1 MVRFKT
7 AQHFDPE
14 GDIMSSIKPS
24 LLSKAICFFASLF
37 LFPAIIFSQTKPDP
51 SGDAQDVIKFDT
63 SLVQTDVMVFDKNG
77 KFVDG
82 LRPEQFQLKIDKT
95 PREISFFELIR
106 SGSFFTK
113 REEVKT
119 DQPNTTSEPKS
130 VEPAKTD
137 AQRRAVI
144 FFVDDL
150 HLAPTSLARTRTA
163 LLDFIDRGIGEGDLV
178 AITSPSGQI
187 GFLQQFTA
195 DREALRSAVARLNYR
210 TNTKTD
216 MQHPP
221 MSEYIAQK
229 IREGD
234 EHAMTY
240 YIQEIQKQACF
251 RAGGQTICT
260 ISPQAAKQQ
269 VRMRAQ
275 QMVVES
281 APATDDT
288 LRLLEG
294 LMRTAAQ
301 IPGRKLVFVISDGF
315 YLNDVKTGA
324 IDRIKRVTDA
334 AGRAGVVI
342 YTLDAR
348 GIVGDSIDVTN
359 QKPISPDGKLS
370 GATIGEIAASQDGL
384 NALAK
389 DTGGQAFR
397 NTNAPMHEWVEKV
410 MDETSNFYLLAWKP
424 DNEEQKRGKFKQI
437 EISIVGRPDL
447 KVRVRSGYFKSAALP
462 LLNTKKKSSK
472 DPSKARDDDMRLVI
486 DAPVSQR
493 EIPTE
498 VDLRF
503 VQMPGVGT
511 RVVATISID
520 ESALTFD
527 VIDGKLAADVDIGG
541 ICYDDKGKPIDSI
554 VGRLRILPQSSNAS
568 LTPGSTTKPKRL
580 IYRFS
585 TMVPGGLYQV
595 RVGIRDLKSSRI
607 GSAMDW
613 ITVPKL

>member
-1 MVRFKT
+1 
-7 AQHFDPE
+7 
-14 GDIMSSIKPS
+14 MSSTKPS
-24 LLSKAICFFASLF
+24 LIPGAICFFSFLF
-37 LFPAIIFSQTKPDP
+37 LLPAIVFSQTKPDP

-82 LRPEQFQLKIDKT
+82 LKPEQFQLKIDKS
-95 PREISFFELIR
+95 PREISFFEIVR
-106 SGSFFTK
+106 SGGFTNK
-113 REEVKT
+113 REEAKA
-119 DQPNTTSEPKS
+119 DQPIDAGEPKPGNPS
-130 VEPAKTD
+130 KNPPKTD

-144 FFVDDL
+144 FFVDDF
-150 HLAPTSLARTRTA
+150 HLAPDSLARTRTA

-195 DREALRSAVARLNYR
+195 DRAALRSAVARLNYR

-216 MQHPP
+216 MQQPP
-221 MSEYIAQK
+221 MSEYIAMK

-234 EHAMTY
+234 DQAMSY
-240 YIQEIQKQACF
+240 YVQEIHKQSCF
-251 RAGGQTICT
+251 KAGNQTICT
-260 ISPQAAKQQ
+260 MSPQAARQQ

-275 QMVVES
+275 QMMVES

-301 IPGRKLVFVISDGF
+301 LPGRKLVFMISDGF
-315 YLNDVKTGA
+315 YLTDTKTGA
-324 IDRIKRVTDA
+324 IDRIKKVTDA

-348 GIVGDSIDVTN
+348 GIVSDSIDVTN
-359 QKPISPDGKLS
+359 NKPIQPGGLLS
-370 GATIGEIAASQDGL
+370 GASIGEIAASQDGL

-410 MDETSNFYLLAWKP
+410 VDETSNFYLLAWKP
-424 DNEEQKRGKFKQI
+424 DTEEQKRGKFKQI
-437 EISIVGRPDL
+437 EISIVDRPDL

-462 LLNTKKKSSK
+462 LLNAKKKSSK
-472 DPSKARDDDMRLVI
+472 DPLKAREDDMRFVI

-511 RVVATISID
+511 RVIATISID

-527 VIDGKLAADVDIGG
+527 LIDGKLSADVDIGG

-554 VGRLRILPQSSNAS
+554 VGRLRVFPQSSNPS
-568 LTPGSTTKPKRL
+568 PGSPNKPKRS

-613 ITVPKL
+613 ITIPKI

>member
-1 MVRFKT
+1 
-7 AQHFDPE
+7 
-14 GDIMSSIKPS
+14 MSSIKSS
-24 LLSKAICFFASLF
+24 LLATACAFLF
-37 LFPAIIFSQTKPDP
+37 LLPIAAFGQTKPDP
-51 SGDAQDVIKFDT
+51 SGEAQDVIKFDT

-77 KFVDG
+77 KFVPG
-82 LRPEQFQLKIDKT
+82 LKPEQFQLKVDKT
-95 PREISFFELIR
+95 PREISFFEMIR
-106 SGSFFTK
+106 SGGLSSK
-113 REEVKT
+113 REEVKS
-119 DQPNTTSEPKS
+119 DQPNSATDPKF
-130 VEPAKTD
+130 VNPPKTD

-150 HLAPTSLARTRTA
+150 HLAPDSLARTRKA
-163 LLDFIDRGIGEGDLV
+163 LLEFIAGGISDGDLI

-210 TNTKTD
+210 TQTKTD
-216 MQHPP
+216 MLQPP
-221 MSEYIAQK
+221 MSEYIALK

-234 EHAMTY
+234 EQMVTY
-240 YIQEIQKQACF
+240 YVQEILKQACF
-251 RAGGQTICT
+251 KAGEGTFCT
-260 ISPQAAKQQ
+260 ISPQAARQQ
-269 VRMRAQ
+269 VRNRAQ
-275 QMVVES
+275 EMVVES
-281 APATDDT
+281 APATDNT

-301 IPGRKLVFVISDGF
+301 LPGRKLVFVISDGF

-348 GIVGDSIDVTN
+348 GIVSDSIDVTN
-359 QKPISPDGKLS
+359 NKPMSNDGKLA
-370 GATIGEIAASQDGL
+370 GATTGEISASQDGL

-397 NTNAPMHEWVEKV
+397 NTNQPMRQWVEKV
-410 MDETSNFYLLAWKP
+410 MDETSNYYLLAWKP
-424 DNEEQKRGKFKQI
+424 DNEEQKRGKFKNI
-437 EISIVGRPDL
+437 EISIVDRPDL
-447 KVRVRSGYFKSAALP
+447 KVRVRTSYFKSAALP
-462 LLNTKKKSSK
+462 LLSLKKKSNK
-472 DPSKARDDDMRLVI
+472 DTAKAREDDMRPLI
-486 DAPVSQR
+486 DAPVTQR

-527 VIDGKLAADVDIGG
+527 MVDGKLSADVDIGG
-541 ICYDDKGKPIDSI
+541 ICYDDKGKPIDSF
-554 VGRLRILPQSSNAS
+554 VGRLRVFPKNANAA
-568 LTPGSTTKPKRL
+568 STKSKRS
-580 IYRFS
+580 IYRF
-585 TMVPGGLYQV
+585 TTLVPGGLYQV
-595 RVGIRDLKSSRI
+595 RVGIRDLKSTRI
-607 GSAMDW
+607 GSAMDF
-613 ITVPKL
+613 ITVPKI